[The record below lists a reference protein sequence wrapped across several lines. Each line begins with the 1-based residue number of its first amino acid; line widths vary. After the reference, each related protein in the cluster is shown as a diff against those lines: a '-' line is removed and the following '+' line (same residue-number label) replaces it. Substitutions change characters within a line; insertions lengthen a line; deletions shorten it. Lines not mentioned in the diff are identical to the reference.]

1 MGEEEQCD
9 KKRIHSKGASAATE
23 THPSLSASSLNSSNI
38 LIRFSTHCIFLKAFL
53 IVFYL
58 WSYTTHPNQVNPF
71 PSLWCILK
79 ICGNLSELVEIHF
92 EFPQEAPNQASPQ
105 SNPIRQLDLTNWQ
118 TEHSANSFNFSI
130 SEKTRILSTF
140 QFQKNF
146 CFNFL
151 ISKWEKNDFCQLSQ
165 FRKKNNFRIQK
176 SFNLSI
182 SEHL

>member
-1 MGEEEQCD
+1 MVVVMMVLWGR
-9 KKRIHSKGASAATE
+9 KSNVTKRIHSTGASAATE
-23 THPSLSASSLNSSNI
+23 THPSLSASSLNSSN
-38 LIRFSTHCIFLKAFL
+38 FSLGFHSLYFSESFSKF
-53 IVFYL
+53 VFYL

-130 SEKTRILSTF
+130 SEKN
-140 QFQKNF
+140 KNS
-146 CFNFL
+146 FNF
-151 ISKWEKNDFCQLSQ
+151 
-165 FRKKNNFRIQK
+165 
-176 SFNLSI
+176 SI
-182 SEHL
+182 SEEKNILTF

>member
-1 MGEEEQCD
+1 MVVVMMVLWGRRNNVI
-9 KKRIHSKGASAATE
+9 KRIHSKGASAATE

-58 WSYTTHPNQVNPF
+58 WSYTTHPDQVNPF

-118 TEHSANSFNFSI
+118 TEHSATSTSTSFKFSDAKQK
-130 SEKTRILSTF
+130 EILY
-140 QFQKNF
+140 KNW
-146 CFNFL
+146 N
-151 ISKWEKNDFCQLSQ
+151 
-165 FRKKNNFRIQK
+165 RKKGIT
-176 SFNLSI
+176 
-182 SEHL
+182 